1 MFNKNNYII
10 VRKAV
15 SLELSNFI
23 MNYFLMQ
30 DDVLSQLVKNRLL
43 ALDDKM
49 IGTWNDMDVPGA
61 YSKYGDWTTE
71 VLLMY
76 LKNNIEKVVN
86 KELVPTYSYTRVY
99 KKGNKLFHHKDRP
112 SCELSTTIFLGG
124 YSWDFFLKNKK
135 GKTIKVSLDQGDM
148 LVYSGHLLEH
158 WREPLKDKFSVQ
170 TFLHYN
176 YKNGPYAKEHIYD
189 KRRMLG
195 LPRLEDL
202 SNLRK

>member
-1 MFNKNNYII
+1 MFSKNNYII
-10 VRKAV
+10 IRKAV

-76 LKNNIEKVVN
+76 LKNNIEKVVK
-86 KELVPTYSYTRVY
+86 KELVPTYSYT
-99 KKGNKLFHHKDRP
+99 
-112 SCELSTTIFLGG
+112 T
-124 YSWDFFLKNKK
+124 
-135 GKTIKVSLDQGDM
+135 Q
-148 LVYSGHLLEH
+148 
-158 WREPLKDKFSVQ
+158 
-170 TFLHYN
+170 
-176 YKNGPYAKEHIYD
+176 KE
-189 KRRMLG
+189 KQ
-195 LPRLEDL
+195 
-202 SNLRK
+202 